1 MSQPM
6 RYLIGTAVGGAVAAV
21 GFTWLRSG
29 ALTLDVGIGRTVLPL
44 GPISLHI
51 HAPREV
57 VFDIIAQPYLGR
69 TPRAMSAK
77 LRVLER
83 GTDMVLAE
91 HFTPTSAG
99 RVSTTVE
106 TVRFEAPHRV
116 SFRLV
121 RGPVPHVTEAFEL
134 ESVDDGTVLRYAGEL
149 GTDFWGLGRA
159 WGTRVAKV
167 WEAAVQTSLDS
178 IRTEAERRSTDNPVP
193 K

>member
-1 MSQPM
+1 M
-6 RYLIGTAVGGAVAAV
+6 RYLIGSAVAGGVTAVGFA
-21 GFTWLRSG
+21 WLRSG
-29 ALTLDVGIGRTVLPL
+29 ALTFDAGIGRTVRPL

-51 HAPREV
+51 RAPREV
-57 VFDIIAQPYLGR
+57 VFDVIAEPYLGR
-69 TPRAMSAK
+69 TPRAMASK

-83 GTDMVLAE
+83 GSDMVLAE
-91 HFTPTSAG
+91 HFTPTGAG

-106 TVRFEAPHRV
+106 TVRFERPHRV

-134 ESVDDGTVLRYAGEL
+134 ESVDDGTALRYTGQL

-159 WGTRVAKV
+159 WGERVAKV
-167 WEAAVQTSLDS
+167 WEAAVQQSLDS
-178 IRTEAERRSTDNPVP
+178 ISTEAARRAAGNPVP